1 MTQKKLVKKTVI
13 TSKQEG
19 LSESDRIDD
28 CQAKVNAHIK
38 YPTIVPGLSPTA
50 ASVQTILDGINTN
63 AGKRTDFL
71 KQAQDCTILI
81 NNDLD
86 EIKGIIVDKWCK
98 QVQDAIGTD
107 TDKAKLLNY
116 GIKGVYDG
124 HAEPE
129 YNVTNSHAEITDL
142 KVSSHLA
149 HTLFIMNNKTGTIG
163 ILDDAKGIDV
173 FYYIGN
179 DKPKDTSR
187 MTYLG
192 RATSGKFTA
201 HFTEDQVG
209 QMVWYYVVYV
219 PRKKGVVAELGKM
232 ESAIVA

>member
-1 MTQKKLVKKTVI
+1 M
-13 TSKQEG
+13 
-19 LSESDRIDD
+19 
-28 CQAKVNAHIK
+28 
-38 YPTIVPGLSPTA
+38 
-50 ASVQTILDGINTN
+50 
-63 AGKRTDFL
+63 
-71 KQAQDCTILI
+71 LI

-129 YNVTNSHAEITDL
+129 YNVTNSHAEITDI
-142 KVSSHLA
+142 KISHLA
-149 HTLFIMNNKTGTIG
+149 HTLYIINNKTGTVG
-163 ILDDAKGIDV
+163 ILDDAHGIDV
-173 FYYIGN
+173 FYCFGQE
-179 DKPKDTSR
+179 KPKDISK

-209 QMVWYYVVYV
+209 QTVWYYVVYV
-219 PRKKGVVAELGKM
+219 PRKKGVVAEIGKM